1 MLGHLPSPGVLLLLL
16 IARILRPKR
25 KVTAYWHC
33 FLDTTTGLNGCL
45 FALYQWFA
53 LRIVRHLTAV
63 FTTSPVLS
71 AELRRR
77 GCPDDRVFVLP
88 CCIGEK
94 QEEMALL
101 LPLPE
106 ARVGEPLRLLFIGR
120 LDSYKRLDWLF
131 EALAQLTSPW
141 QLVVVGDGPNRS
153 QLEELSRFHFPQA
166 TQVRFL
172 GRLSEDSKF
181 EQLAASDLLVLPQ
194 VAATRLLALFSLR
207 LWQLAA
213 SPWPLIGLD
222 RG

>member
-1 MLGHLPSPGVLLLLL
+1 MFVQLLREWPPGFGGVERVAHELGVFGGGDVFSLDVQHHADDLRDPLEVSYIRTRLRCIRVVGRFHLPLPSRRLTQLLCSTSPLLGHLPSPGVLLLLL
-16 IARILRPKR
+16 FARILRPKR

-53 LRIVRHLTAV
+53 LQIVRHLTAV

-77 GCPDDRVFVLP
+77 GCLDDRVFVLP

-106 ARVGEPLRLLFIGR
+106 LESVNPCVCCL
-120 LDSYKRLDWLF
+120 S
-131 EALAQLTSPW
+131 
-141 QLVVVGDGPNRS
+141 VV
-153 QLEELSRFHFPQA
+153 
-166 TQVRFL
+166 
-172 GRLSEDSKF
+172 
-181 EQLAASDLLVLPQ
+181 
-194 VAATRLLALFSLR
+194 
-207 LWQLAA
+207 
-213 SPWPLIGLD
+213 
-222 RG
+222 